1 VSLNARNNSFGGTI
15 LSSLC
20 AICHAAAVLDV
31 SVSLFGKGVS
41 PGFGNCS
48 RLPLLSAGRNN
59 LASKLRDD
67 LFAVNMLLQLLLPLK
82 EIHGGSI
89 VCRSPG

>member
-1 VSLNARNNSFGGTI
+1 ML
-15 LSSLC
+15 SLC

-31 SVSLFGKGVS
+31 SVNLFGNGVS

-48 RLPLLSAGRNN
+48 RLPVLSAGRNN
-59 LASKLRDD
+59 LASELPGD
-67 LFAVNMLLQLLLPLK
+67 LFDVNMLLQLLLPSK
-82 EIHGGSI
+82 GIQGGSI